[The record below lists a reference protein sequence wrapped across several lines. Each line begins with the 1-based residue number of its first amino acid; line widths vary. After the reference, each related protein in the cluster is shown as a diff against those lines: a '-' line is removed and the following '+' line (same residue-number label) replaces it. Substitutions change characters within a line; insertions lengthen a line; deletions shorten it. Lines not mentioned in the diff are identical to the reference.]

1 MPDIIHLLP
10 DSVANQIAAGEVIQR
25 PASVV
30 KELVE
35 NAIDAGSTKVT
46 INIKDAG
53 KTLIQIIDNGCG
65 MSDTDAR
72 LAFER
77 HSTSKI
83 SKAQDLFAIRSLGF
97 RGEALASIAAIAYV
111 DLKTKLSDQDIGT
124 HINIIGSE
132 VKEQKNINCPNGSN
146 FLVKNLFF
154 NVPARRKFLK
164 TNSTELR
171 HIIDEFQRIALAYP
185 KIKLSF
191 IHNDVEIYNLPETNL
206 KQRIVN
212 LIGKGSVQNLLP
224 VNSST
229 SVVYINGF
237 IGKPEN
243 ARKTAGE
250 QFFFVNG
257 RYMRNP
263 YMYKAVINAYEKI
276 LAPATYPSFF
286 IYFDLDPSMIDINIH
301 PTKTEIKFAEE
312 RTIWQIL
319 HASLRETLGKF
330 NLVPSL
336 EFDQSNPIE
345 ITPLSKDYIPK
356 IPQIEIN
363 PNYNPFEEGKNSQA
377 ATNSFSA
384 DKKKLENWESLF
396 MKNEDFSKNHDIS
409 IVPQKDDNQ
418 SKLSLGETDKSV
430 FQFKNKYILS
440 PIKSGLMIIDQKRA
454 HERILFEKFLHTIQT
469 KSKISQ
475 TTLFPKS
482 LKLNPAD
489 FEIIVQMISDLS
501 VLGFEI
507 AVEKNSTIIIK
518 GIPADLNEQ
527 KTEDVIYTLIEEYK
541 NTEIDIKEKLVEN
554 ICHNLACNAAIKY
567 GQKLSQLEINNLF
580 DMLFACKTPN
590 FSPSGK
596 PVISIINNDEI
607 EKRF

>member
-30 KELVE
+30 KELIE

-72 LAFER
+72 MAFER
-77 HSTSKI
+77 HATSKI
-83 SKAQDLFAIRSLGF
+83 SKAKDLFAIRSLGF
-97 RGEALASIAAIAYV
+97 RGEALASISAIAYV
-111 DLKTKLSDQDIGT
+111 DLKTKLADQDIGT
-124 HINIIGSE
+124 HINIVGSE
-132 VKEQKNINCPNGSN
+132 VKEQKNVNCLNGSN
-146 FLVKNLFF
+146 FLVKNIFF

-171 HIIDEFQRIALAYP
+171 YIIDEFQRIALAFP
-185 KIKLSF
+185 KIKLSL
-191 IHNDVEIYNLPETNL
+191 IHNEVEIYNLPETTL

-229 SVVYINGF
+229 SVVNINGF

-257 RYMRNP
+257 RYMKNP
-263 YMYKAVINAYEKI
+263 YMYKAVMNAYEKI
-276 LAPATYPSFF
+276 LAPSTYPSFF
-286 IYFDLDPSMIDINIH
+286 IYFDLDPGMIDINIH
-301 PTKTEIKFAEE
+301 PTKAEIKFAEE
-312 RTIWQIL
+312 KTIWQIL
-319 HASLRETLGKF
+319 HATLRESLGKF

-345 ITPLSKDYIPK
+345 ITTLSKNQIPQ

-363 PNYNPFEEGKNSQA
+363 PNYNPFEKNRNYQKTHNFYS
-377 ATNSFSA
+377 S
-384 DKKKLENWESLF
+384 DKKKLENWESLYV
-396 MKNEDFSKNHDIS
+396 KNETIDQKQDIS
-409 IVPQKDDNQ
+409 IIQKED
-418 SKLSLGETDKSV
+418 SKQNELSLGENEKRF

-454 HERILFEKFLHTIQT
+454 HERILFEKFLKSIQT
-469 KSKISQ
+469 KRKISQ
-475 TTLFPKS
+475 TSLFPKS
-482 LKLNPAD
+482 VKLNPVD
-489 FEIIVQMISDLS
+489 FEIIVQMIPDLS
-501 VLGFEI
+501 ILGFGI
-507 AVEKNSTIIIK
+507 TVEKNNTIKIK

-527 KTEDVIYTLIEEYK
+527 KTEDVIYSLIDEYK
-541 NTEIDIKEKLVEN
+541 NSEIDIKEKLLEN
-554 ICHNLACNAAIKY
+554 ICINLACKASINY
-567 GQKLSQLEINNLF
+567 GQKLSELEINNLF

-596 PVISIINNDEI
+596 AVISIINNEEI